1 MKAIDLWVFVCIL
14 FVFSSLAEYGLILHL
29 TSRSGWQK
37 KVDAHL
43 RGVTGKR
50 VLKSLTPVQLLSVT
64 LRTAKEAGM
73 EGQGGLHPDFFVDP
87 RLECSVSRIC
97 ARVRFRGSRT
107 NIEMGRAKKET
118 LNLTGIIYV

>member
-87 RLECSVSRIC
+87 RVERSVSWPNRRACSVSQFC
-97 ARVRFRGSRT
+97 YTMRVF
-107 NIEMGRAKKET
+107 KE
-118 LNLTGIIYV
+118 